1 MNSLNETMNASS
13 IPARIPDFING
24 TTTSMIA
31 RVGEAPSICAASSTS
46 LPMESM
52 AAVQFFT
59 TNGNARITWAIT
71 RREVVIW
78 NGRLSNTS
86 SNARPNTTIGN
97 TSGSDISCSA
107 TALPRNSQRVSA
119 YAAGTAISVAKTMVR
134 HATIRLVVM
143 ALPRLS
149 TSLASGETKVCQAA
163 LYHCRL

>member
-1 MNSLNETMNASS
+1 MNASS
-13 IPARIPDFING
+13 IPARIPDFISG
-24 TTTSMIA
+24 TTTSTIA

-46 LPMESM
+46 LPIDSI

-71 RREVVIW
+71 SREVVIW
-78 NGRLSNTS
+78 NGKLSNTS
-86 SNARPNTTIGN
+86 NNASPNTTIGN
-97 TSGSDISCSA
+97 TNGSDINCRA

-119 YAAGTAISVAKTMVR
+119 YAAGTAMIVAKTMVR

-163 LYHCRL
+163 RYHCRL